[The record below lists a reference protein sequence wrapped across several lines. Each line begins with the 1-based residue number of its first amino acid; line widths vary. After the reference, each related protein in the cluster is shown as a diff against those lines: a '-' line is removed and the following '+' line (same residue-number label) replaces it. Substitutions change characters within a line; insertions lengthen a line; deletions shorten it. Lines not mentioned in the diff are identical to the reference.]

1 LLNFSTDDWLEK
13 FMLHALSDNFSEQGF
28 EGCVN
33 FDVEKLA
40 LQLQQLM
47 LKLIHIGL
55 LETPVFSQCRKNLF
69 DENTEKSQ
77 QEEF

>member
-1 LLNFSTDDWLEK
+1 
-13 FMLHALSDNFSEQGF
+13 MLHALSGKFSEQGF
-28 EGCVN
+28 EGPVN

-55 LETPVFSQCRKNLF
+55 LETPIFS
-69 DENTEKSQ
+69 
-77 QEEF
+77 